1 MNQPSTQEVWKSC
14 NLLARFQP
22 AEKASFAPRGAR
34 VVHHRP
40 QTCVTKRA
48 ARPNVILRGGTFMR
62 SIRPLR
68 LLVLLV
74 LSSATTTARAD
85 VPAGYKGTPYKGM
98 PQTIPG
104 RVELAN
110 LDLGGEGV
118 AYHADHRRVN
128 AKAEGYSPL
137 SGDDYRVGE
146 LDLPDICRTNN
157 FAPPDTWDDGTPY
170 PTAAREYWY
179 YMGLAHSVDWVKVT
193 VDVKQAG
200 TYNVSTNF
208 ASAETQTGCSIWFN
222 DGTVPAAAG
231 DTHLDG
237 VNKSGNL
244 AFAGTGQY
252 HTWKAY
258 PNLATVTLATGLQV
272 MTFHLRQ
279 NHLQYGFLQFDLIGA
294 DGADVAAPVDA
305 SGSGQGG
312 QSGQAGSGV
321 GGAGMGVGGSSGLS
335 PPPGGGGA
343 NAGAADATASGAG
356 GSAHHASG
364 SSGCA
369 VAPLGGATGPWSF
382 FVGGLAIVLGAL
394 GRRRRMRI

>member
-1 MNQPSTQEVWKSC
+1 
-14 NLLARFQP
+14 
-22 AEKASFAPRGAR
+22 
-34 VVHHRP
+34 
-40 QTCVTKRA
+40 
-48 ARPNVILRGGTFMR
+48 MR

-68 LLVLLV
+68 LLLIG
-74 LSSATTTARAD
+74 SICCAATSARAD
-85 VPAGYKGTPYKGM
+85 VPAGYKGTPYKGT

-157 FAPPDTWDDGTPY
+157 FAPPDTWDDGRPY
-170 PTAAREYWY
+170 PTAAREFWY
-179 YMGLAHSVDWVKVT
+179 YMGLAHSVDWAKVT

-222 DGTVPAAAG
+222 DGTAPAAAG

-244 AFAGTGQY
+244 SFAGTGQY

-258 PNLATVTLATGLQV
+258 PNLATVTLGAGLQV

-279 NHLQYGFLQFDLIGA
+279 NHLQYGFLQFDLVGA
-294 DGADVAAPVDA
+294 DGGVVVAVDA
-305 SGSGQGG
+305 GASNDAGSMTTPDVGVSGEAGGSGSSGQSG
-312 QSGQAGSGV
+312 QSGQAGQAGSSAGSDGEGS
-321 GGAGMGVGGSSGLS
+321 GGAGGLS
-335 PPPGGGGA
+335 MPPTGGTNGGGA
-343 NAGAADATASGAG
+343 GATASGAG
-356 GSAHHASG
+356 GSAPHASG
-364 SSGCA
+364 ASGCA
-369 VAPLGGATGPWSF
+369 VAASASAARTWSSLF
-382 FVGGLAIVLGAL
+382 AGLAIVLGAL
-394 GRRRRMRI
+394 VRRRRTRG

>member
-1 MNQPSTQEVWKSC
+1 MTR
-14 NLLARFQP
+14 L
-22 AEKASFAPRGAR
+22 
-34 VVHHRP
+34 RP
-40 QTCVTKRA
+40 
-48 ARPNVILRGGTFMR
+48 LR
-62 SIRPLR
+62 SIRLP
-68 LLVLLV
+68 VIV
-74 LSSATTTARAD
+74 ALSCAATAARAD
-85 VPAGYKGTPYKGM
+85 IPAGYKGMPYKGT
-98 PQTIPG
+98 PQAIPG

-252 HTWKAY
+252 HTWRAY

-294 DGADVAAPVDA
+294 DGGVVSAPGDASAASDAGSVAAPDVAAPVDA